1 MTGKAKSRQHVTTK
15 AKSAPSKPMKKPVA
29 AVSKG
34 KEPSMRTG
42 ALKKMLME
50 RRQTV
55 LKEIEASIGH
65 RLSDEQQQRVDA
77 IPDVGD
83 QALLD
88 SERAREISIM
98 EMRNRVRQQIDE
110 ALVRLGEGKYGLCSD
125 CGVEISE
132 KRLKAVPFARRCVAC
147 QEKQEMLEKIEQEED
162 QTP

>member
-65 RLSDEQQQRVDA
+65 RLSDERPGGRGA
-77 IPDVGD
+77 
-83 QALLD
+83 ALLD
-88 SERAREISIM
+88 QDARFRGELRHQGPSD
-98 EMRNRVRQQIDE
+98 RRRQ
-110 ALVRLGEGKYGLCSD
+110 L
-125 CGVEISE
+125 
-132 KRLKAVPFARRCVAC
+132 RR
-147 QEKQEMLEKIEQEED
+147 
-162 QTP
+162 

>member
-1 MTGKAKSRQHVTTK
+1 
-15 AKSAPSKPMKKPVA
+15 
-29 AVSKG
+29 
-34 KEPSMRTG
+34 
-42 ALKKMLME
+42 ME

-110 ALVRLGEGKYGLCSD
+110 ALVRLGEGNYGLCSD

>member
-1 MTGKAKSRQHVTTK
+1 
-15 AKSAPSKPMKKPVA
+15 
-29 AVSKG
+29 
-34 KEPSMRTG
+34 
-42 ALKKMLME
+42 
-50 RRQTV
+50 
-55 LKEIEASIGH
+55 
-65 RLSDEQQQRVDA
+65 
-77 IPDVGD
+77 
-83 QALLD
+83 LD

-110 ALVRLGEGKYGLCSD
+110 ALVRLGEGNYGLCSD